1 MKEKIVQSFQDLLN
15 SIIEFAPQVVVG
27 LILLIVAIIFAKI
40 VEKVLQVVLTRLN
53 LDRLVQKVGFDKTLH
68 SMGIRQALNRFLPRL
83 VYFLLLMVLARTL
96 ADAMGLTAISQAFA
110 AFFAYLP
117 NIVAALLLLVLGSAA
132 AQFAGK
138 TVSSAAEGS
147 GIDFAPTLGRVVT
160 GLIIFLVGVMA
171 ISQLNFE
178 TEIVRIVTT
187 IILATFGLAFAL
199 SVGLGTRD
207 VARNVVTGFYVK
219 RLVTPGTATRI
230 GGHEG
235 IVAGVTAT
243 HTLLETE
250 KGLIQLANSK
260 FLDEVSSSWPPEV

>member
-1 MKEKIVQSFQDLLN
+1 MKEKILESFQGLLD
-15 SIIEFAPQVVVG
+15 SVIELTPRVVVG
-27 LILLIVAIIFAKI
+27 LLLLVVAFIFAKI
-40 VEKVLQVVLTRLN
+40 VEKVLQVVLTKLN
-53 LDRLVQKVGFDKTLH
+53 LDRLVQKAGFDKTLH

-83 VYFLLLMVLARTL
+83 VYFLLLMVFARTL
-96 ADAMGLTAISQAFA
+96 AEAMGLEAISQAFG

-147 GIDFAPTLGRVVT
+147 GIDFAPTLGRAVT

-171 ISQLNFE
+171 ISQLKFE

-187 IILATFGLAFAL
+187 IILATFGLGFAL

-219 RLVTPGTATRI
+219 RLIEPGTATEI
-230 GGHEG
+230 DGHEG
-235 IVAGVTAT
+235 ILAGVTAT
-243 HTLLETE
+243 HTVLETE
-250 KGLIQLANSK
+250 KGLIRVANSR
-260 FLDEVSSSWPPEV
+260 FLDQVSRSRHPDA